1 MQSLFHLCN
10 AFGAF
15 FSQLSLRDVY
25 DVLNGFNTSIWR
37 PLRNAFGVV
46 FSQSSIS
53 HAYDVL
59 NGFNT
64 LIWGPPM
71 ILILLSLGIY
81 FTIRLNF
88 LQKYTVP
95 AMQLSLMKVD
105 SEGMVSSFGS
115 LAVMIGAT
123 VGTGSI
129 IGVTTA
135 VAEGGPGAL
144 FWMVVAGFFN
154 FAIKYG
160 ECLVAF
166 KYRVRLP
173 DGESVG
179 GPMSYLSRIL
189 KMKWMAAI
197 FAVGTLLMGL
207 TAGSALQS
215 NSIADALREGYN
227 LNPWYVGAII
237 TAVTAVVV
245 IGGVKRIAAYSEWLV
260 PIMGGLY
267 LMLAVIVLAMHFTQI
282 PWAIQ
287 TVIRGAFTG
296 KAAVGGAVG
305 IGIMAIIQSMIPAVS
320 AGVTRAVLA
329 TEAGMGSASIA
340 AAAAKTRSA
349 TQMAIVS
356 ATSVF
361 WAIFICSLTGM
372 VIVLAGDWQN
382 PDVYAANL
390 CNSAFK
396 TVPYIGTPIL
406 IFSLVIFSFTTII
419 GWGYYTEKSLQFL
432 CKGSNKLIKPSR
444 LLFIALVF
452 AGAWIGTSFSPDLF
466 ITDSLT
472 RTAEA
477 NNSTRFMWALAI
489 LTMTMMTVPNVWALW
504 CLRKVIVKTTSKNL
518 RALVG
523 SAARRERAAKAKE
536 AKAAAKAAKRA
547 AKEADKQ

>member
-1 MQSLFHLCN
+1 MQSLLNLWN
-10 AFGAF
+10 ALSAF
-15 FSQLSLRDVY
+15 LAEPSVQSAY
-25 DVLNGFNTSIWR
+25 DVMNGFN
-37 PLRNAFGVV
+37 A
-46 FSQSSIS
+46 
-53 HAYDVL
+53 
-59 NGFNT
+59 

-71 ILILLSLGIY
+71 IFLLLFLGIY
-81 FTIRLNF
+81 FTVRLNF
-88 LQKYTVP
+88 LQKYTWP
-95 AMQLSLMKVD
+95 AMKLSVAKVD

-144 FWMVVAGFFN
+144 FWMIVAGFFS
-154 FAIKYG
+154 FAIKYC
-160 ECLVAF
+160 ECLIAF
-166 KYRVRLP
+166 KYRVKLA
-173 DGESVG
+173 DGEYVG
-179 GPMSYLSRIL
+179 GPMYYLANVL
-189 KMKWMAAI
+189 KYKWLAVV

-227 LNPWYVGAII
+227 LNPWYIGVIVAFLSGIVI
-237 TAVTAVVV
+237 

-267 LMLAVIVLAMHFTQI
+267 LLLAFIVIVMNFSEV
-282 PWAIQ
+282 PSAILV
-287 TVIRGAFTG
+287 VIKSAFTG

-305 IGIMAIIQSMIPAVS
+305 VGIMALVQSIIPAIT
-320 AGVTRAVLA
+320 AGFTRAVLA
-329 TEAGMGSASIA
+329 TEAGLGSASIA

-361 WAIFICSLTGM
+361 WAIFICSLTGI

-382 PDVYAANL
+382 PNVYAANL

-419 GWGYYTEKSLQFL
+419 GWGYYTEKALQFL

-444 LLFIALVF
+444 VLFIALVF
-452 AGAWIGTSFSPDLF
+452 IGAWIGTSFSWDFF

-477 NNSTRFMWALAI
+477 NVSTRFMWALVI
-489 LTMTMMTVPNVWALW
+489 LTMTMMTLPNIWALW
-504 CLRKVIVKTTSKNL
+504 CFRKVIVKTTAKNL
-518 RALVG
+518 KNIVG
-523 SAARRERAAKAKE
+523 KKN
-536 AKAAAKAAKRA
+536 
-547 AKEADKQ
+547 

>member
-1 MQSLFHLCN
+1 MQIIQ
-10 AFGAF
+10 
-15 FSQLSLRDVY
+15 QLWTALASFLTGPSVQSAY
-25 DVLNGFNTSIWR
+25 DLMNGFNS
-37 PLRNAFGVV
+37 LV
-46 FSQSSIS
+46 
-53 HAYDVL
+53 
-59 NGFNT
+59 
-64 LIWGPPM
+64 WGPPM
-71 ILILLSLGIY
+71 IIVLLFLGIY
-81 FTIRLNF
+81 FTVRLHF
-88 LQKYTVP
+88 IQKYTWP
-95 AMQLSLMKVD
+95 AMKLSVMKVE

-154 FAIKYG
+154 FAIKYC
-160 ECLVAF
+160 ECMIAF
-166 KYRVRLP
+166 KYRVKLP
-173 DGESVG
+173 DGEYVG
-179 GPMSYLSRIL
+179 GPMYYLSHIL
-189 KMKWMAAI
+189 KFKWLGII

-227 LNPWYVGAII
+227 LNPWYIGLLVAIAAGVVG
-237 TAVTAVVV
+237 

-267 LMLAVIVLAMHFTQI
+267 LLLAGIVLFMNFGAI
-282 PWAIQ
+282 PSAII
-287 TVIRGAFTG
+287 TVIKSAFTG
-296 KAAVGGAVG
+296 KAAAGGAIGVG
-305 IGIMAIIQSMIPAVS
+305 IMGIIQALVPAVS

-329 TEAGMGSASIA
+329 TEAGLGSASIA

-349 TQMAIVS
+349 TQMAIIS

-382 PDVYAANL
+382 PNVYAANL

-396 TVPYIGTPIL
+396 TVPFIGTPIL

-419 GWGYYTEKSLQFL
+419 GWGYYMEKALQFL
-432 CKGSNKLIKPSR
+432 CKGANTLIKLAR
-444 LLFIALVF
+444 VLFIILVF
-452 AGAWIGTSFSPDLF
+452 VGGWIGTSFSWDWT
-466 ITDSLT
+466 ITDSLL

-489 LTMTMMTVPNVWALW
+489 FTMTMMTVPNIWALW
-504 CLRKVIVKTTSKNL
+504 CFRKVIIKTTRKNIKNI
-518 RALVG
+518 VG
-523 SAARRERAAKAKE
+523 RKPKTAAN
-536 AKAAAKAAKRA
+536 
-547 AKEADKQ
+547 

>member
-1 MQSLFHLCN
+1 MQSLLNLWN
-10 AFGAF
+10 ALSAF
-15 FSQLSLRDVY
+15 LAEPSVQSAY
-25 DVLNGFNTSIWR
+25 DVMNGFN
-37 PLRNAFGVV
+37 A
-46 FSQSSIS
+46 
-53 HAYDVL
+53 
-59 NGFNT
+59 

-71 ILILLSLGIY
+71 IFLLLFLGIY
-81 FTIRLNF
+81 FTVRLNF
-88 LQKYTVP
+88 LQKYTWP
-95 AMQLSLMKVD
+95 AMKLSVAKVD

-144 FWMVVAGFFN
+144 FWMIVAGFFS
-154 FAIKYG
+154 FAIKYC

-166 KYRVRLP
+166 KYRVKLA
-173 DGESVG
+173 DGEYVG
-179 GPMSYLSRIL
+179 GPMYYLANVL
-189 KMKWMAAI
+189 KYKWLAVV

-227 LNPWYVGAII
+227 LNPWYIGVIVAFLSGIVI
-237 TAVTAVVV
+237 

-267 LMLAVIVLAMHFTQI
+267 LLLAFIVIVMNFSEI
-282 PWAIQ
+282 PSAILV
-287 TVIRGAFTG
+287 VIKSAFTG

-305 IGIMAIIQSMIPAVS
+305 VGIMALVQSIIPAIT
-320 AGVTRAVLA
+320 AGFTRAVLA
-329 TEAGMGSASIA
+329 TEAGLGSASIA

-361 WAIFICSLTGM
+361 WAIFICSLTGI

-382 PDVYAANL
+382 PNVYAANL

-419 GWGYYTEKSLQFL
+419 GWGYYTEKALQFL

-444 LLFIALVF
+444 VLFIALVF
-452 AGAWIGTSFSPDLF
+452 IGAWIGTSFSWDFF

-472 RTAEA
+472 RAAEA
-477 NNSTRFMWALAI
+477 NVSTRFMWALVI
-489 LTMTMMTVPNVWALW
+489 LTMTMMTLPNIWALW
-504 CLRKVIVKTTSKNL
+504 CFRKVIVKTTAKNL
-518 RALVG
+518 KNIVG
-523 SAARRERAAKAKE
+523 KKN
-536 AKAAAKAAKRA
+536 
-547 AKEADKQ
+547 

>member
-1 MQSLFHLCN
+1 MQSLLNLWN
-10 AFGAF
+10 ALSAF
-15 FSQLSLRDVY
+15 LAEPSVQSAY
-25 DVLNGFNTSIWR
+25 DVMNGFN
-37 PLRNAFGVV
+37 A
-46 FSQSSIS
+46 
-53 HAYDVL
+53 
-59 NGFNT
+59 

-71 ILILLSLGIY
+71 IFLLLFLGIY
-81 FTIRLNF
+81 FTVRLNF
-88 LQKYTVP
+88 LQKYTWP
-95 AMQLSLMKVD
+95 AMKLSVAKVD

-144 FWMVVAGFFN
+144 FWMIVAGFFS
-154 FAIKYG
+154 FAIKYC
-160 ECLVAF
+160 ECLIAF
-166 KYRVRLP
+166 KYRIKLA
-173 DGESVG
+173 DGEYVG
-179 GPMSYLSRIL
+179 GPMYYLANVL
-189 KMKWMAAI
+189 KYKWLAVV

-227 LNPWYVGAII
+227 LNPWYIGVIVAFLSGIVI
-237 TAVTAVVV
+237 

-267 LMLAVIVLAMHFTQI
+267 LLLAFIVIVMNFSEV
-282 PWAIQ
+282 PSAILV
-287 TVIRGAFTG
+287 VIKSAFTG

-305 IGIMAIIQSMIPAVS
+305 VGIMALVQSIIPAIT
-320 AGVTRAVLA
+320 AGFTRAVLA
-329 TEAGMGSASIA
+329 TEAGLGSASIA

-361 WAIFICSLTGM
+361 WAIFICSLTGI

-382 PDVYAANL
+382 PNVYAANL

-419 GWGYYTEKSLQFL
+419 GWGYYTEKALQFL

-444 LLFIALVF
+444 VLFIALVF
-452 AGAWIGTSFSPDLF
+452 IGAWIGTSFSWDFF

-477 NNSTRFMWALAI
+477 NVSTRFMWALVI
-489 LTMTMMTVPNVWALW
+489 LTMTMMTLPNIWALW
-504 CLRKVIVKTTSKNL
+504 CFRKVIVKTTAKNL
-518 RALVG
+518 KNIVG
-523 SAARRERAAKAKE
+523 KKN
-536 AKAAAKAAKRA
+536 
-547 AKEADKQ
+547 

>member
-1 MQSLFHLCN
+1 MQSLVALYQSIL
-10 AFGAF
+10 AFI
-15 FSQLSLRDVY
+15 SQPSVSNGY
-25 DVLNGFNTSIWR
+25 DILNGFN
-37 PLRNAFGVV
+37 A
-46 FSQSSIS
+46 
-53 HAYDVL
+53 
-59 NGFNT
+59 

-71 ILILLSLGIY
+71 IIVLLTLGIY
-81 FTIRLNF
+81 FTARLHF
-88 LQKYTVP
+88 PQKYTFP
-95 AMQLSLMKVD
+95 AMKLSLMKVD

-144 FWMVVAGFFN
+144 FWMVVAGIFN
-154 FAIKYG
+154 FAIKYS

-166 KYRVRLP
+166 KYRVKLA
-173 DGESVG
+173 DGEVVG
-179 GPMSYLSRIL
+179 GPMYYLSRIL
-189 KMKWMAAI
+189 KLKWLGII

-227 LNPWYVGAII
+227 LNPWYVGAVIAI
-237 TAVTAVVV
+237 VTAIVV

-267 LMLAVIVLAMHFTQI
+267 LMIALIVLIMNFTKI
-282 PWAIQ
+282 PA
-287 TVIRGAFTG
+287 TLLLVLTSAFTG
-296 KAAVGGAVG
+296 KAAAGGAVG
-305 IGIMAIIQSMIPAVS
+305 VGIMALVQSMIPAIS
-320 AGVTRAVLA
+320 AGVTRSVLA

-382 PDVYAANL
+382 PNVYAANL

-432 CKGSNKLIKPSR
+432 CKGSNVLIKPTR
-444 LLFIALVF
+444 LIFIALVF
-452 AGAWIGTSFSPDLF
+452 VGAWIGTSFSWDLT
-466 ITDSLT
+466 IAQSLT

-477 NNSTRFMWALAI
+477 NGSTRFMWALAI

-518 RALVG
+518 RALVTG
-523 SAARRERAAKAKE
+523 VRTPSKTAQKTTK
-536 AKAAAKAAKRA
+536 
-547 AKEADKQ
+547 

>member
-1 MQSLFHLCN
+1 MQSLLNLWN
-10 AFGAF
+10 ALSAF
-15 FSQLSLRDVY
+15 LAEPSVQSAY
-25 DVLNGFNTSIWR
+25 DVMNGFN
-37 PLRNAFGVV
+37 A
-46 FSQSSIS
+46 
-53 HAYDVL
+53 
-59 NGFNT
+59 

-71 ILILLSLGIY
+71 IFLLLFLGIY
-81 FTIRLNF
+81 FTVRLNF
-88 LQKYTVP
+88 LQKYTWP
-95 AMQLSLMKVD
+95 AMKLSVAKVD

-144 FWMVVAGFFN
+144 FWMIVAGFFS
-154 FAIKYG
+154 FAIKYC
-160 ECLVAF
+160 ECLIAF
-166 KYRVRLP
+166 KYRVKLA
-173 DGESVG
+173 DGEYVG
-179 GPMSYLSRIL
+179 GPMYYLANVL
-189 KMKWMAAI
+189 KYKWLAVV

-227 LNPWYVGAII
+227 LNPWYIGVIVAFLSGIVI
-237 TAVTAVVV
+237 

-267 LMLAVIVLAMHFTQI
+267 LLLAFIVIVMNFSEI
-282 PWAIQ
+282 PSAILV
-287 TVIRGAFTG
+287 VIKSAFTG

-305 IGIMAIIQSMIPAVS
+305 VGIMALVQSIIPAIT
-320 AGVTRAVLA
+320 AGFTRAVLA
-329 TEAGMGSASIA
+329 TEAGLGSASIA

-361 WAIFICSLTGM
+361 WAIFICSLTGI

-382 PDVYAANL
+382 PNVYAANL

-419 GWGYYTEKSLQFL
+419 GWGYYTEKALQFL

-444 LLFIALVF
+444 VLFIALVF
-452 AGAWIGTSFSPDLF
+452 IGAWIGTSFSWDFF

-477 NNSTRFMWALAI
+477 NNSTRFMWALVI
-489 LTMTMMTVPNVWALW
+489 LTMTMMTLPNIWALW
-504 CLRKVIVKTTSKNL
+504 CFRKVIVKTTAKNL
-518 RALVG
+518 ENIVG
-523 SAARRERAAKAKE
+523 KKN
-536 AKAAAKAAKRA
+536 
-547 AKEADKQ
+547 

>member
-1 MQSLFHLCN
+1 MQSLLALWN
-10 AFGAF
+10 AMCAF
-15 FSQLSLRDVY
+15 AHHPSVNNGY
-25 DVLNGFNTSIWR
+25 DVLSGFNTI
-37 PLRNAFGVV
+37 
-46 FSQSSIS
+46 
-53 HAYDVL
+53 
-59 NGFNT
+59 
-64 LIWGPPM
+64 IWGPPM
-71 ILILLSLGIY
+71 ILVLLSLGIY

-88 LQKYTVP
+88 LQKYTFP
-95 AMQLSLMKVD
+95 AMRLSLMKVD

-144 FWMVVAGFFN
+144 FWMVVAGVFN
-154 FAIKYG
+154 FAIKYS

-166 KYRVRLP
+166 KYRVKLP
-173 DGESVG
+173 DGEYVG
-179 GPMSYLSRIL
+179 GPMYYLANIL
-189 KMKWMAAI
+189 KLKWLGVI

-227 LNPWYVGAII
+227 LNPWYVGAVIA
-237 TAVTAVVV
+237 AVTAIVV

-267 LMLAVIVLAMHFTQI
+267 LMLALIVLGMNFTKI
-282 PWAIQ
+282 PWAIG
-287 TVIRGAFTG
+287 TVLQSAFTG

-305 IGIMAIIQSMIPAVS
+305 VGIMAIIQSMIPAIS

-349 TQMAIVS
+349 TQMAIIS

-361 WAIFICSLTGM
+361 WAIFICSLTGI

-382 PDVYAANL
+382 PNVYAANL

-396 TVPYIGTPIL
+396 TIPFIGTPIL

-432 CKGSNKLIKPSR
+432 CNGSNKLINPTR

-452 AGAWIGTSFSPDLF
+452 VGAWIGTSFSWD
-466 ITDSLT
+466 ITIADSFA

-477 NNSTRFMWALAI
+477 NVSTRFMWALAI
-489 LTMTMMTVPNVWALW
+489 LTMTMMTIPNVWALW
-504 CLRKVIVKTTSKNL
+504 CLRKVIIKTTSKNL

-523 SAARRERAAKAKE
+523 KETRLQRAAKAEE
-536 AKAAAKAAKRA
+536 AKAAAKAARK
-547 AKEADKQ
+547 K

>member
-1 MQSLFHLCN
+1 MQSLLNLWN
-10 AFGAF
+10 ALSAF
-15 FSQLSLRDVY
+15 LAEPSVQSAY
-25 DVLNGFNTSIWR
+25 DVMNGFN
-37 PLRNAFGVV
+37 A
-46 FSQSSIS
+46 
-53 HAYDVL
+53 
-59 NGFNT
+59 

-71 ILILLSLGIY
+71 IFLLLFLGIY
-81 FTIRLNF
+81 FTVRLNF
-88 LQKYTVP
+88 LQKYTWP
-95 AMQLSLMKVD
+95 AMKLSVAKVD

-144 FWMVVAGFFN
+144 FWMIVAGFFS
-154 FAIKYG
+154 FAIKYC
-160 ECLVAF
+160 ECLIAF
-166 KYRVRLP
+166 KYRVKLA
-173 DGESVG
+173 DGEYVG
-179 GPMSYLSRIL
+179 GPMYYLANVL
-189 KMKWMAAI
+189 KYKWLAVV

-227 LNPWYVGAII
+227 LNPWYIGVIVAFLSGIVI
-237 TAVTAVVV
+237 

-267 LMLAVIVLAMHFTQI
+267 LLLAFIVIVMNFSEI
-282 PWAIQ
+282 PSAILV
-287 TVIRGAFTG
+287 VIKSAFTG

-305 IGIMAIIQSMIPAVS
+305 VGIMALVQSIIPAIT
-320 AGVTRAVLA
+320 AGFTRAVLA
-329 TEAGMGSASIA
+329 TEAGLGSASIA

-361 WAIFICSLTGM
+361 WAIFICSLTGI

-382 PDVYAANL
+382 PNVYAANL

-419 GWGYYTEKSLQFL
+419 GWGYYTEKALQFL

-444 LLFIALVF
+444 VLFIALVF
-452 AGAWIGTSFSPDLF
+452 IGAWIGTSFSWEFF

-477 NNSTRFMWALAI
+477 NVSTRFMWALVI
-489 LTMTMMTVPNVWALW
+489 LTMTMMTLPNIWALW
-504 CLRKVIVKTTSKNL
+504 CFRKVIVKTTAKNL
-518 RALVG
+518 KNIVG
-523 SAARRERAAKAKE
+523 KKN
-536 AKAAAKAAKRA
+536 
-547 AKEADKQ
+547 

>member
-1 MQSLFHLCN
+1 MQSLLNLWN
-10 AFGAF
+10 ALSAF
-15 FSQLSLRDVY
+15 LAEPSVQSAY
-25 DVLNGFNTSIWR
+25 DVMNGFN
-37 PLRNAFGVV
+37 A
-46 FSQSSIS
+46 
-53 HAYDVL
+53 
-59 NGFNT
+59 

-71 ILILLSLGIY
+71 IFLLLFLGIY
-81 FTIRLNF
+81 FTVRLNF
-88 LQKYTVP
+88 LQKYTWP
-95 AMQLSLMKVD
+95 AMKLSVAKVD

-144 FWMVVAGFFN
+144 FWMIVAGFFS
-154 FAIKYG
+154 FAIKYC
-160 ECLVAF
+160 ECLIAF
-166 KYRVRLP
+166 KYRVKLA
-173 DGESVG
+173 DGEYVG
-179 GPMSYLSRIL
+179 GPMYYLANVL
-189 KMKWMAAI
+189 KYKWLAVV

-227 LNPWYVGAII
+227 LNPWYIGVIVAFLSGIVI
-237 TAVTAVVV
+237 

-267 LMLAVIVLAMHFTQI
+267 LLLAFIVIVMNFSEI
-282 PWAIQ
+282 PSAILV
-287 TVIRGAFTG
+287 VIKSAFTG

-305 IGIMAIIQSMIPAVS
+305 VGNMALVQSIIPAIT
-320 AGVTRAVLA
+320 AGFTRAVLA
-329 TEAGMGSASIA
+329 TEAGLGSASIA

-361 WAIFICSLTGM
+361 WAIFICSLTGI

-382 PDVYAANL
+382 PNVYAANL

-419 GWGYYTEKSLQFL
+419 GWGYYTEKALQFL

-444 LLFIALVF
+444 VLFIALVF
-452 AGAWIGTSFSPDLF
+452 IGAWIGTSFSWDFF

-477 NNSTRFMWALAI
+477 NVSTRFMWALVI
-489 LTMTMMTVPNVWALW
+489 LTMTMMTLPNIWALW
-504 CLRKVIVKTTSKNL
+504 CFRKVIVKTTAKNL
-518 RALVG
+518 ENIVG
-523 SAARRERAAKAKE
+523 KKN
-536 AKAAAKAAKRA
+536 
-547 AKEADKQ
+547 

>member
-1 MQSLFHLCN
+1 MQIIQ
-10 AFGAF
+10 
-15 FSQLSLRDVY
+15 QLWTALASFLMGPSVQSAY
-25 DVLNGFNTSIWR
+25 DLMNGFNS
-37 PLRNAFGVV
+37 LV
-46 FSQSSIS
+46 
-53 HAYDVL
+53 
-59 NGFNT
+59 
-64 LIWGPPM
+64 WGPPM
-71 ILILLSLGIY
+71 IIILLSLGIY
-81 FTIRLNF
+81 FTVRLHF
-88 LQKYTVP
+88 IQKYTWP
-95 AMQLSLMKVD
+95 AMKLSVMKVE

-154 FAIKYG
+154 FAIKYC
-160 ECLVAF
+160 ECMIAF
-166 KYRVRLP
+166 KYRVKLP
-173 DGESVG
+173 DGEYVG
-179 GPMSYLSRIL
+179 GPMYYLSHIL
-189 KMKWMAAI
+189 KFKWLGII

-227 LNPWYVGAII
+227 LNPWYIGLLVAI
-237 TAVTAVVV
+237 AAGVVV

-267 LMLAVIVLAMHFTQI
+267 LLLAVIVLFMNFGAI
-282 PWAIQ
+282 PSAII
-287 TVIRGAFTG
+287 TIIKSAFTG
-296 KAAVGGAVG
+296 KAAAGGAIGVG
-305 IGIMAIIQSMIPAVS
+305 IMGIIQALVPAVS

-329 TEAGMGSASIA
+329 TEAGLGSASIA

-349 TQMAIVS
+349 TQMAIIS

-382 PDVYAANL
+382 PNVYAANL

-396 TVPYIGTPIL
+396 TVPFIGTPIL

-419 GWGYYTEKSLQFL
+419 GWGYYMEKALQFL
-432 CKGSNKLIKPSR
+432 CKGANTLIKPAR
-444 LLFIALVF
+444 VLFIILVF
-452 AGAWIGTSFSPDLF
+452 VGGWIGTSFSWDWT
-466 ITDSLT
+466 ITDSLL

-489 LTMTMMTVPNVWALW
+489 FTMTMMTVPNIWALW
-504 CLRKVIVKTTSKNL
+504 CFRKVIIKTTRKNIKNI
-518 RALVG
+518 VG
-523 SAARRERAAKAKE
+523 RKPKTAAN
-536 AKAAAKAAKRA
+536 
-547 AKEADKQ
+547 

>member
-1 MQSLFHLCN
+1 MQSIVNLWN
-10 AFGAF
+10 AITVF
-15 FSQLSLRDVY
+15 FTEPSVQSAY
-25 DVLNGFNTSIWR
+25 DVMNGFN
-37 PLRNAFGVV
+37 A
-46 FSQSSIS
+46 
-53 HAYDVL
+53 
-59 NGFNT
+59 

-71 ILILLSLGIY
+71 IFLLLFLGIY

-88 LQKYTVP
+88 LQKYTWP
-95 AMQLSLMKVD
+95 AMKLSVAKVD

-144 FWMVVAGFFN
+144 FWMVVAGFFS
-154 FAIKYG
+154 FAIKYC
-160 ECLVAF
+160 ECLIAF
-166 KYRVRLP
+166 KYRVKLT
-173 DGESVG
+173 DGEYVG
-179 GPMSYLSRIL
+179 GPMYYLANVL
-189 KMKWMAAI
+189 KYKWLAVV

-227 LNPWYVGAII
+227 LNPWYIGVIVAFLSGIVI
-237 TAVTAVVV
+237 

-267 LMLAVIVLAMHFTQI
+267 LLLAAIVIVMNFSKI
-282 PWAIQ
+282 PSAVLI
-287 TVIRGAFTG
+287 VIKTAFTG
-296 KAAVGGAVG
+296 KAAIGGAVG
-305 IGIMAIIQSMIPAVS
+305 VGIMALVQSIIPAIT
-320 AGVTRAVLA
+320 AGFTRAVLA
-329 TEAGMGSASIA
+329 TEAGLGSASIA

-361 WAIFICSLTGM
+361 WAIFICSLTGI

-382 PDVYAANL
+382 PNVYAANL

-419 GWGYYTEKSLQFL
+419 GWGYYTEKALQFL

-444 LLFIALVF
+444 VLFIALVF
-452 AGAWIGTSFSPDLF
+452 IGAWIGTSFSWDFF

-477 NNSTRFMWALAI
+477 NNSTRFMWALVI
-489 LTMTMMTVPNVWALW
+489 LTMTMMTIPNIWALW
-504 CLRKVIVKTTSKNL
+504 CFRKVIVKTTAKNL
-518 RALVG
+518 KNIVG
-523 SAARRERAAKAKE
+523 KKN
-536 AKAAAKAAKRA
+536 
-547 AKEADKQ
+547 